1 MGFRDFEYKH
11 HIPYSFDVS
20 GRLFNFY
27 FNCLM
32 FLLVILLN
40 FIDLWWFIA
49 VAWICQEYCRIFLFW
64 IFWYFEG
71 FGWCKRRY
79 GKIKALVEINRINKT
94 LPPNLDSPLPYNFS
108 NYYYNYSLT
117 YFRNVTLQLVKLY
130 CLKPSTLWRIAT
142 FDLTHSSLS
151 QTVKLCLLSFLSFL
165 SFSFFEMY
173 FLTFFHLA
181 SILSF
186 KINPGMSFPS
196 NLIHS

>member
-1 MGFRDFEYKH
+1 
-11 HIPYSFDVS
+11 
-20 GRLFNFY
+20 
-27 FNCLM
+27 M

-94 LPPNLDSPLPYNFS
+94 LPPNLDSTLQYNFS

-130 CLKPSTLWRIAT
+130 CLKPSTLWRIGD
-142 FDLTHSSLS
+142 FWLDPSQPIPNSQIMFIVIFIIFIFFFLWNVLPHFLSLS
-151 QTVKLCLLSFLSFL
+151 VYPLLQDKSR
-165 SFSFFEMY
+165 
-173 FLTFFHLA
+173 HV
-181 SILSF
+181 ISF
-186 KINPGMSFPS
+186 KSYPFVKWFHGAWTRICLSVFFVFFPF
-196 NLIHS
+196 I